1 MRISVI
7 IPTYNV
13 ENYIEETINSV
24 LKSKD
29 VSDVELIVVD
39 DGSSDNTIDVLVE
52 KFSNNNVLKIYQVDN
67 AGAGYAR
74 NFGVLQSSGDYVMF
88 LDGDDLLDEG
98 LLYQVKRHL
107 LQTSIDVLVFSYYE
121 FDDQT
126 NDIIVRQKMTDKNGK
141 YGEVVWNKVYKRE
154 YLLKMM
160 PLFPENV
167 KFEDS
172 AGIHLLMAYGD
183 SGFIDTYGVRYR
195 RKRANSITTSEVYQD
210 IDDKFA
216 AVQFFVSRMC
226 KLDIENHVLSHDKR
240 SVLNRKLAAQ
250 IVNIEKQITDNGS
263 SADKNMLNSLIK
275 LVSETR
281 LIKKNI
287 VESMDFKAIITGLIL
302 YRYNRR
308 YVRLTNESI
317 D

>member
-195 RKRANSITTSEVYQD
+195 RKRANSITTLVG
-210 IDDKFA
+210 
-216 AVQFFVSRMC
+216 
-226 KLDIENHVLSHDKR
+226 
-240 SVLNRKLAAQ
+240 
-250 IVNIEKQITDNGS
+250 NGVPKS
-263 SADKNMLNSLIK
+263 
-275 LVSETR
+275 
-281 LIKKNI
+281 
-287 VESMDFKAIITGLIL
+287 
-302 YRYNRR
+302 
-308 YVRLTNESI
+308 
-317 D
+317 